1 MNKAIIMGRLTKDVD
16 IRNADTDKKVARGT
30 LAVNRNYKKEGEDQA
45 ADFINLVAFG
55 KQADFLEKFGR
66 KGIKFIVTGRIQTG
80 SYDKD
85 GTKIYTT
92 DVVVEQIEFVES
104 KSASEKAE
112 GETGDGFVN
121 VPEGF
126 DEGLPFN

>member
-1 MNKAIIMGRLTKDVD
+1 MNKAIIMGRLTKDID

-55 KQADFLEKFGR
+55 KQADFLEKFGK
-66 KGIKFIVTGRIQTG
+66 KGIKFIVTGRIQSG

-92 DVVVEQIEFVES
+92 DVVVEQIEFAES
-104 KSASEKAE
+104 KSASAKAE
-112 GETGDGFVN
+112 GETSDGFAN

-126 DEGLPFN
+126 EEGFPFN

>member
-55 KQADFLEKFGR
+55 KQADFLEKFGK
-66 KGIKFIVTGRIQTG
+66 KGIKFIVAGRIQTG

-85 GTKIYTT
+85 GIKIYTT
-92 DVVVEQIEFVES
+92 DVVVEQLEFAES
-104 KSASEKAE
+104 KSASEKT
-112 GETGDGFVN
+112 ETGPDDGFSN

-126 DEGLPFN
+126 EDGLPFN

>member
-55 KQADFLEKFGR
+55 KQADFLEKFGK

-92 DVVVEQIEFVES
+92 DVIVEQLEFAES
-104 KSASEKAE
+104 KSASEKTEA
-112 GETGDGFVN
+112 GPDDGFSN

-126 DEGLPFN
+126 EDGLPFN

>member
-30 LAVNRNYKKEGEDQA
+30 LAVNRNYKKEGEEQA

-55 KQADFLEKFGR
+55 KQADFLEKFGK

-92 DVVVEQIEFVES
+92 DVVVEQLEFAES

-112 GETGDGFVN
+112 VGTDDGFSN

-126 DEGLPFN
+126 EEGLPFN

>member
-92 DVVVEQIEFVES
+92 DVVVEQIEFAES
-104 KSASEKAE
+104 KGASEKTE

>member
-55 KQADFLEKFGR
+55 KQVDFLEKFGK

-92 DVVVEQIEFVES
+92 DVVVEQIEFAES
-104 KSASEKAE
+104 KSASERAE

>member
-1 MNKAIIMGRLTKDVD
+1 MNKAIIMGRLTKDID

-30 LAVNRNYKKEGEDQA
+30 LAVNRNFKKEGEDPA

-55 KQADFLEKFGR
+55 KQADFLEKFGK

-92 DVVVEQIEFVES
+92 DVVVEQIEFAES
-104 KSASEKAE
+104 KSTSEKTE
-112 GETGDGFVN
+112 GENGDGFAN
-121 VPEGF
+121 IPEGF

>member
-55 KQADFLEKFGR
+55 KQADFLEKFGK

-80 SYDKD
+80 SY
-85 GTKIYTT
+85 
-92 DVVVEQIEFVES
+92 ER
-104 KSASEKAE
+104 
-112 GETGDGFVN
+112 
-121 VPEGF
+121 
-126 DEGLPFN
+126 GLL